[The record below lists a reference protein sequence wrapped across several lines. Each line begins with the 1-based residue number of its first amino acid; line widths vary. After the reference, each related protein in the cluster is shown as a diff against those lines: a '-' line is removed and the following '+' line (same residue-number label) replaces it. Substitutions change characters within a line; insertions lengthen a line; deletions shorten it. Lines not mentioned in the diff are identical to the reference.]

1 MKYKKLLAISA
12 TLLLVTFLFLKYIVG
27 FSHIPDHFRHAKER
41 LFSSGS
47 SKDKA
52 PELVQDV
59 TTSED
64 KAPEYAQDV
73 PTDAIS
79 EVSTPASPDYPFDTT
94 GMTLSAEEVE
104 KIKSYHYENLKKA
117 KKAPSDE
124 EAQRA
129 LIHLTQ
135 GKLTE
140 LIMHQNVNIIIG
152 KCYENPNTDG
162 NFNCVSCMV
171 FIYDRKLK
179 DESVSEARILL
190 KPAYDFYQS
199 SENDMWDAKDLS
211 LNIPFDHKLFKQ
223 YSKAE

>member
-1 MKYKKLLAISA
+1 MMKYKKLLTISA

-47 SKDKA
+47 SEEKA
-52 PELVQDV
+52 SPVANDV
-59 TTSED
+59 PAND
-64 KAPEYAQDV
+64 IAPDDVAADGV
-73 PTDAIS
+73 PTDVAITAPS
-79 EVSTPASPDYPFDTT
+79 IDYPFDTT
-94 GMTLSAEEVE
+94 GMALSAEEIE

-117 KKAPSDE
+117 KKAPNDE

-129 LIHLTQ
+129 LIHLTR

-140 LIMHQNVNIIIG
+140 LIMYQNVNIKIG
-152 KCYENPNTDG
+152 QCYENPNTDG
-162 NFNCVSCMV
+162 KFNCISCMV

-179 DESVSEARILL
+179 DESVSEARILI

-199 SENDMWDAKDLS
+199 SENDMWDAKDIS

-223 YSKAE
+223 YSK